1 MRAALHSA
9 PVLQQVDAVGLA
21 HGGQAVGD
29 DDDDDDGASVS
40 LSTALMASS
49 STSTGG
55 FFRMAPAPQLARA
68 A

>member
-21 HGGQAVGD
+21 HGGQAVG
-29 DDDDDDGASVS
+29 DDDDDGASVS